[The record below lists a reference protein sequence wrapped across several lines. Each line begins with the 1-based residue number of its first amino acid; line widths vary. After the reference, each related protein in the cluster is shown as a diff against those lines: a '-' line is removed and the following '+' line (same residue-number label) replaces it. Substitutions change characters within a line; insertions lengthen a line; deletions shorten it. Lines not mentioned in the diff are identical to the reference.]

1 MTEFREI
8 LVLGL
13 GRSGSNLLSSILRK
27 LDGNAGFFEIFFDGK
42 AQGLEH
48 YPAILTRLGEA
59 LGTGP
64 AKPDDPVFLKVR
76 NDDPVAYFEALSQ
89 AARAEGHVSMSC
101 KIFARH
107 ISIPVLETLLRRPN
121 LSVIFLTRSRIH
133 RYISE
138 LKGSITRAYVREDT
152 TGLRPVLSVPTFL
165 KAAFRQDRDLDAML
179 NAVVASGVKVA
190 RLGYEDDLDLDE
202 TLRIDRVALALQAI
216 GHGASFKTTRTEAWV
231 VKQDSNAV
239 WRDKIENGFEAAA
252 ALSGLGLLDY
262 AEAPPLAELGQSPR
276 APVAE
281 VIAPRDAALLDE
293 GGYNFVFAHDPA
305 ITFTAIQYGR
315 SFFAEWLAGP
325 DRALAQH
332 RGVHFLKPTW
342 TMETTDLKPL
352 AASLRL
358 AEGCNP
364 GHHFVALHVS
374 DREARKYREV
384 GIRSIPGNPNLFN
397 DERHFAEDVAP
408 HPGMPQSD
416 AIYVARLAP
425 WKNHELASAL
435 VAPLFVYGAP
445 VDPSESAQFDRLRQL
460 CPTAH
465 FVNHTLDQG
474 RYHYL
479 GRQELASVM
488 SRAGVGLALSQE
500 EGCMR
505 ASGEYLMAGL
515 PVVSVPSIGGRDLLF
530 TTDTALIV
538 DSTPEAVRNGVAQ
551 MLARNLSREEVR
563 RATLSRVQDE
573 RRRFC
578 DAANRIVASLIG
590 PLARRISSE
599 PLLDFTIRYVP
610 LRRMI
615 EALQ

>member
-27 LDGNAGFFEIFFDGK
+27 LEDNAGFFEIFFGGK
-42 AQGLEH
+42 SQGLEH
-48 YPAILTRLGEA
+48 YPAILARLGPA

-64 AKPDDPVFLKVR
+64 AMPDDPAFLKAR
-76 NDDPVAYFEALSQ
+76 DDDPVAYFEALSQ

-101 KIFARH
+101 KIFARQL
-107 ISIPVLETLLRRPN
+107 SIPSLEALLRRPN

-138 LKGSITRAYVREDT
+138 LKGSITQAYIKDGT
-152 TGLRPVLSVPTFL
+152 TALRPVLSVQTFL
-165 KAAFRQDRDLDAML
+165 KAAFRKDRDLDAML
-179 NAVVASGVKVA
+179 AAVVASGVKVT

-202 TLRIDRVALALQAI
+202 TLRIDRVSLALQAI
-216 GHGASFKTTRTEAWV
+216 GHNANFKTTATDAWV
-231 VKQDSNAV
+231 VKQDGNPD
-239 WRDKIENGFEAAA
+239 WRNKVENGFEVAA
-252 ALSGLGLLDY
+252 ALAGLGLLDY
-262 AEAPPLAELGQSPR
+262 AEAAPLAGLAKAPGAVAAKVTEPR
-276 APVAE
+276 KG
-281 VIAPRDAALLDE
+281 ALLDE
-293 GGYNFVFAHDPA
+293 GGYNFAFARDPA

-325 DRALAQH
+325 EPALAQR

-352 AASLRL
+352 AASLRQ
-358 AEGCNP
+358 AEACNP

-374 DREARKYREV
+374 DREAQKYREV
-384 GIRSIPGNPNLFN
+384 GIRSIPGNPNLFS
-397 DERHFAEDVAP
+397 DERHFVEDEAP
-408 HPGMPQSD
+408 HPGLPQSD

-435 VAPLFVYGAP
+435 IAPLFVYGAP
-445 VDPSESAQFDRLRQL
+445 VDPSEASQFGSLRNL
-460 CPTAH
+460 CPTAR
-465 FVNHTLDQG
+465 FVNHGLDQG

-488 SRAGVGLALSQE
+488 SRAGVALALSQE
-500 EGCMR
+500 EGAMR
-505 ASGEYLMAGL
+505 ASGECLMAGL
-515 PVVSVPSIGGRDLLF
+515 PVVSVPAIGGRDLLF
-530 TTDTALIV
+530 TSDTALIV
-538 DSTPEAVRNGVAQ
+538 DPTPEAVRDGVAR
-551 MLARNLSREEVR
+551 MLARNLSRGEVR
-563 RATLSRVQDE
+563 RATLSRLHDE
-573 RRRFC
+573 RQRFA
-578 DAANRIVASLIG
+578 DAANRMVASLIG
-590 PLARRISSE
+590 PLAPRITPE

-615 EALQ
+615 EDLQ